1 MSLKISGKLMK
12 RLVDLNT
19 KDCLW
24 IYILRILKDRETHAY
39 MLRQEIERRFG
50 FKPGTVTAYRVLYHL
65 TAKGFVSKRVEGRRK
80 IYTITQLGRE
90 ELGKAKQFYKKQT
103 DALA

>member
-1 MSLKISGKLMK
+1 MSGKLLK

-24 IYILRILKDRETHAY
+24 MYILRILKDSETHAY
-39 MLRQEIERRFG
+39 MLRREVEKRFG

-65 TAKGFVSKRVEGRRK
+65 TAKGFVSKKAVGRRK
-80 IYTITQLGRE
+80 VYRITPEGENELKMAVKFYRNQL
-90 ELGKAKQFYKKQT
+90 KA
-103 DALA
+103 LE